1 VTERLYYHDSYATE
15 FRAGIVDASPDRRRI
30 YLDRTAFYPTSG
42 GQPHDLGTIN
52 DIEIVEVLD
61 EDDGRIA
68 HLLSEPVEGSEVEGR
83 VDWQRRFDHMQQ
95 HTGQH
100 LLSAVLIELFDAQTV
115 SFHLGVESST
125 IDIARPSLEPEE
137 IRRALERANQIVFE
151 NRPVSVSFRHSSEDL
166 GLRKATEREGMV
178 RIVAIDK
185 LDRSACG
192 GTHVRATGEIGSI
205 LIRRLEKVRGNV
217 RVEFLCGM
225 RAVKRAHADY
235 EALAGIARSFSATL
249 DEAPGLVTAQIG
261 KLQESEKSRGKLAIE
276 LAQAKG
282 RQLHADTLPG
292 ADGICRVRR
301 TSASSSDELRAEA
314 QAFVSGG
321 KAVFLALIDDP
332 PALLLAASK
341 DSGVNAG
348 QLVKEAVSR
357 VGGRGGGNPGMGQ
370 GSVPNRAS
378 LDSIAA
384 ELALAGTSSPSQT
397 SNV

>member
-1 VTERLYYHDSYATE
+1 
-15 FRAGIVDASPDRRRI
+15 
-30 YLDRTAFYPTSG
+30 
-42 GQPHDLGTIN
+42 
-52 DIEIVEVLD
+52 
-61 EDDGRIA
+61 
-68 HLLSEPVEGSEVEGR
+68 
-83 VDWQRRFDHMQQ
+83 
-95 HTGQH
+95 
-100 LLSAVLIELFDAQTV
+100 
-115 SFHLGVESST
+115 
-125 IDIARPSLEPEE
+125 
-137 IRRALERANQIVFE
+137 
-151 NRPVSVSFRHSSEDL
+151 
-166 GLRKATEREGMV
+166 
-178 RIVAIDK
+178 
-185 LDRSACG
+185 
-192 GTHVRATGEIGSI
+192 
-205 LIRRLEKVRGNV
+205 
-217 RVEFLCGM
+217 
-225 RAVKRAHADY
+225 
-235 EALAGIARSFSATL
+235 
-249 DEAPGLVTAQIG
+249 VTAQIG

-301 TSASSSDELRAEA
+301 TSASISDELRAEA